1 MKRKS
6 YTKEFKTKVAIE
18 AIKGQKTVNE
28 IASEYGVHVSQIN
41 SWKKRLLEAA
51 PEIFSRGRDHEAV
64 TQEAER
70 DRLYR
75 KIGRL
80 QVEVDWLKKKTGT
93 SRWNFQAFLVCFGLQ
108 LVITILSKHGPDD
121 AHEVA
126 SKGADRLVVGFTL
139 GALFF
144 VVAL

>member
-18 AIKGQKTVNE
+18 AIKVQKTVNE
-28 IASEYGVHVSQIN
+28 IAAEYGVHVSQIN
-41 SWKKRLLEAA
+41 SWKKRLLEGA
-51 PEIFSRGRDHEAV
+51 PEIFSQGRDHEAV

-80 QVEVDWLKKKTGT
+80 QVEVDWLKKKTG
-93 SRWNFQAFLVCFGLQ
+93 
-108 LVITILSKHGPDD
+108 H
-121 AHEVA
+121 
-126 SKGADRLVVGFTL
+126 L
-139 GALFF
+139 G
-144 VVAL
+144 

>member
-18 AIKGQKTVNE
+18 ALKGQKTVNE

-51 PEIFSRGRDHEAV
+51 PEIFSRGRDYEAV
-64 TQEAER
+64 AQEAER

-80 QVEVDWLKKKTGT
+80 QVEVDWLKKKTG
-93 SRWNFQAFLVCFGLQ
+93 
-108 LVITILSKHGPDD
+108 H
-121 AHEVA
+121 
-126 SKGADRLVVGFTL
+126 L
-139 GALFF
+139 G
-144 VVAL
+144 

>member
-41 SWKKRLLEAA
+41 GWKKRLMEAA
-51 PEIFSRGRDHEAV
+51 PEIFSRRRDHEAAA
-64 TQEAER
+64 QEAER
-70 DRLYR
+70 ERLYR

-80 QVEVDWLKKKTGT
+80 QVEVDWLKKKTG
-93 SRWNFQAFLVCFGLQ
+93 
-108 LVITILSKHGPDD
+108 H
-121 AHEVA
+121 
-126 SKGADRLVVGFTL
+126 L
-139 GALFF
+139 G
-144 VVAL
+144 